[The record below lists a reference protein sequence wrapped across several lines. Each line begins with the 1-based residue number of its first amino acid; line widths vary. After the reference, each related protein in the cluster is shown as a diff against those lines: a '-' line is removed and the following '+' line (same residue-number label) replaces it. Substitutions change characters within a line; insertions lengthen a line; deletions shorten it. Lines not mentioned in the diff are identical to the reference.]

1 MHERIERVDALRGL
15 ALFGIAVI
23 HFMEQFLG
31 AMPPTEH
38 MSYAQHGVADRL
50 IEALGFVF
58 IRGKGF
64 ALFSFL
70 FGLSFALQMQHA
82 ERRSPGVDFR
92 PRFAWRLLILGGIGL
107 LHGLLYGGDILFIY
121 AMLGLPLLLF
131 YNVSD
136 RWLVMVALVL
146 ILGTPRLAYQAFS
159 PVPTTEQLTQA
170 AARTKIET
178 ERHWETLTRG
188 SIIDVARANAAKAL
202 PNKVDFQLGFMGR
215 GYQTFGLFLLGLWA
229 GRRRVFENVE
239 ENMALFRRAFRWSV
253 GPAAAIGI
261 LALAG
266 MTYAAFHPQT
276 QGGDGPPMNPW
287 TWQIVVGITFYD
299 AWNFAT
305 TVFYIAGFVLISRKA
320 SVDRWLRLL
329 APVGRLALTNY
340 LAQTVF
346 GSFLFMGFGL
356 GLLGTVGNSVT
367 LPIGLAFFALC
378 AWVSTVWLERY
389 RFGPMEWIWRS
400 LTLLQAQPFRRR
412 PAAES

>member
-1 MHERIERVDALRGL
+1 M
-15 ALFGIAVI
+15 AV
-23 HFMEQFLG
+23 
-31 AMPPTEH
+31 
-38 MSYAQHGVADRL
+38 
-50 IEALGFVF
+50 
-58 IRGKGF
+58 
-64 ALFSFL
+64 
-70 FGLSFALQMQHA
+70 
-82 ERRSPGVDFR
+82 R
-92 PRFAWRLLILGGIGL
+92 PRRKR
-107 LHGLLYGGDILFIY
+107 YG
-121 AMLGLPLLLF
+121 
-131 YNVSD
+131 
-136 RWLVMVALVL
+136 
-146 ILGTPRLAYQAFS
+146 
-159 PVPTTEQLTQA
+159 
-170 AARTKIET
+170 
-178 ERHWETLTRG
+178 
-188 SIIDVARANAAKAL
+188 
-202 PNKVDFQLGFMGR
+202 
-215 GYQTFGLFLLGLWA
+215 A

-266 MTYAAFHPQT
+266 MTYAAFHPQA

-287 TWQIVVGITFYD
+287 TWQILVGITFYD

-305 TVFYIAGFVLISRKA
+305 TIFYIAGFVLISRKV

-340 LAQTVF
+340 LAQTIF